1 MDTGRISKVS
11 VPFTWITERGAGFV
25 LYGRATEQMAIER
38 LITLAADGHSGA
50 LVLRGEPGIGK
61 SALLAWA
68 AESASRSGLRVLR
81 VAGIEAETD
90 LAFAGLVQ
98 LLWPVQD
105 RIDALSDPQAAA
117 LRAVLG
123 SGQPPGRDRFLLGLA
138 VLTLLADLADDGP
151 LLCLVDDAH
160 WLDQA
165 TADALLFAARRFAE
179 EGVAMLLATREEGLA
194 TPGVT
199 ELALSRLDNGDAARL
214 LADRG
219 LTLALRDRVIVESAG
234 NPLALIE
241 FAAAQRDQP
250 AGLAPLPVAD
260 RVLAAFRAQISR
272 LSERTRL
279 MMLIAAAEARGHL
292 PTLLGAAAAFG
303 VGLDDLAEAEAAQLL
318 RVNGNTVTFR
328 HPLIAAAAYQ
338 GAVLAR
344 RVAVHR
350 ALADA
355 ERDPDCWVRH
365 LAAAT
370 MGPDEHVA
378 AELVAAAERA
388 RCRAGYAAAAGWY
401 QQAAQFTP
409 APRDRATRLGEAA
422 SLAFVAGHTERAGE
436 LARQAEQL
444 VDEATALAL
453 PPVRAAV
460 EFELGEPRLA
470 AQLLIERAARAE
482 PEQAAA
488 MLRTSAGYAWFCG
501 DADTIRVAARMCAGL
516 DRPDLMV
523 TGMAH
528 LVDDDYARG
537 LPLLVELVEAGHE
550 AADDAARARAVFSG
564 MLIGDDAA
572 TLRLA
577 TAEVARCRKESRIGA
592 LPQLLQDL
600 AGAQIRAGRHRDA
613 EVTVA
618 EAVKIA
624 TDTGLH
630 QRVARLNGVLARV
643 AAIEGDE
650 QRCRRLAGES
660 PDVGGAAS
668 DSALILLD
676 LAIGDH
682 ETAVSRFDAAR
693 RGPGRHAV
701 ALLAAAA
708 DQVEAAVR
716 LGRPERAQE
725 PLRRFEAWA
734 QAGRQPWALAVA
746 LRCAALLGDK
756 EEPYERAVRLHE
768 RAGRPFERARTE
780 LLYGEWLRRARRRSE
795 ARDPLRSALEIFE
808 RLRATPWAERART
821 ELRATGDSAV
831 VAHPTAANVLD
842 RLTPQ
847 ELQVA
852 RLAAEGSS
860 SREIAAALFLSPR
873 TVEYHLYK
881 AYPKLGITSRR
892 ELSRLDLSSP

>member
-1 MDTGRISKVS
+1 M
-11 VPFTWITERGAGFV
+11 
-25 LYGRATEQMAIER
+25 LYGRATEQTAIER

-68 AESASRSGLRVLR
+68 AENASRAGLRVLR
-81 VAGIEAETD
+81 VAGIEAEAD

-123 SGQPPGRDRFLLGLA
+123 SGQPPGRDRFLIGLA

-214 LADRG
+214 LAERG
-219 LTLALRDRVIVESAG
+219 LTLALRDRVIAESAG

-250 AGLAPLPVAD
+250 AGPVPLPVAD
-260 RVLAAFRAQISR
+260 RVIAAFRAQISR

-303 VGLDDLAEAEAAQLL
+303 VGLGDLAEAEAAQLL

-328 HPLIAAAAYQ
+328 HPLIATAAYQ
-338 GAVLAR
+338 GAVLAQ

-355 ERDPDCWVRH
+355 EQDPDSWVRH

-409 APRDRATRLGEAA
+409 APRDRADRLGEAA
-422 SLAFVAGHTERAGE
+422 SLALVAGHTERAGE

-444 VDEATALAL
+444 VDDPTALAGL

-501 DADTIRVAARMCAGL
+501 DADTIRVAARMCADL

-537 LPLLVELVEAGHE
+537 LPLLAELVEAGHE

-577 TAEVARCRKESRIGA
+577 TAEVARCRAEGRIGV

-650 QRCRRLAGES
+650 QRCRRLAGQS

-682 ETAVSRFDAAR
+682 ETAASRFDAAR

-716 LGRPERAQE
+716 LGRPERARE

-746 LRCAALLGDK
+746 LRCGALLDEK
-756 EEPYERAVRLHE
+756 EELYERALRLHA

-780 LLYGEWLRRARRRSE
+780 LLYGEWLRRARRRSD

-821 ELRATGDSAV
+821 ELRATGDAAV
-831 VAHPTAANVLD
+831 AAQPTAANVLD